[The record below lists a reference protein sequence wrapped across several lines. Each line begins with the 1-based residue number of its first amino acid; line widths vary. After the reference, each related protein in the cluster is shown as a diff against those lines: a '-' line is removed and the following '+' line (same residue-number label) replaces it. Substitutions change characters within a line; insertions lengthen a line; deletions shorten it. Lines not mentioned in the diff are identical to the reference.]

1 MSILKLFSLHCLVAD
16 LYITLNAEPIVERNT
31 FLKRFILHQSYPRCS
46 ELSQTNH
53 ETCEIHSQ
61 DDATSITRG
70 CGFPPCTDGS
80 INRTCIILSYDLDG
94 DKTYSC
100 MCKNNKLA
108 NLSSSDYQWT
118 VWSMYSSVGLYREIT
133 DVLADGHDVLAREYR
148 CVLQINY

>member
-1 MSILKLFSLHCLVAD
+1 MSIIKLFILHSFVGY
-16 LYITLNAEPIVERNT
+16 LYITSNAEPIVERNT
-31 FLKRFILHQSYPRCS
+31 FLKRFILHHSYPRCS
-46 ELSQTNH
+46 ELSRTNH

-61 DDATSITRG
+61 DDATSIARG

-80 INRTCIILSYDLDG
+80 INRTCIILSYDPDG

-118 VWSMYSSVGLYREIT
+118 VWSSYSSVGLYREIT
-133 DVLADGHDVLAREYR
+133 NVLADGHDVLAREYR
-148 CVLQINY
+148 YVIQIKW